1 MRFIFKNVPLLI
13 ICAVI
18 SCGAMAQ
25 STAPTNVSLTTLDA
39 FQNAGKDWEL
49 CSWISMDPQQPR
61 KIKVKPGTGILVNT
75 KNETMLV
82 MESELEDSE
91 IELDFMISKNSRSSV
106 LVHGYEIKIT
116 DSHLK
121 QASAF
126 RDMAGIVLPDY
137 TGAKGFPPSIN
148 VAKAPGLWQHLKIRF
163 RAPRFD
169 ASNSKIAGARFE
181 DITLNGVL
189 VHVQTEL
196 PDIEKITSGLALKG
210 EAGPVAFRNISYRQ
224 LPKAQQASSPAG
236 RYRPATNP
244 ISLDPT
250 DSPYILRSFL
260 NFNGSKRTHA
270 VSVGSP
276 GGINYSYDLKQGTLL
291 QVWRGRF
298 LNVTD
303 MWHER
308 GEPQTA
314 KPLGSVVL
322 LSEQPALAVLSG
334 TSIAWP
340 AAIPFDDFAN
350 KGYSLD
356 AKSLPTFRYSLGTA
370 DIGDKIEPDATGGG
384 LTRLVNITNAP
395 ADMYMLIAK
404 SKLIE
409 PLGKGLYSVNDSEYF
424 IRLPKKIKPILRST
438 ANGQELLIPVAKQS
452 AQISYN
458 IIW

>member
-1 MRFIFKNVPLLI
+1 MKFILKKVPLLL
-13 ICAVI
+13 I
-18 SCGAMAQ
+18 STALSFGAMAQ
-25 STAPTNVSLTTLDA
+25 SPAATNVPLTSLNS
-39 FQNAGKDWEL
+39 FRNAGNDWKL
-49 CSWISMDPQQPR
+49 YSWTSMDPQRPG

-75 KNETMLV
+75 KNETTLV
-82 MESELEDSE
+82 MESQPGDSE
-91 IELDFMISKNSRSSV
+91 IEFDFMISKNSRPSV
-106 LVHGYEIKIT
+106 FVQGYEIKLT

-121 QASAF
+121 QVPAF
-126 RDMAGIVLPDY
+126 SDMAGIVLSAQ
-137 TGAKGFPPSIN
+137 TGPKGFPASMN
-148 VAKAPGLWQHLKIRF
+148 AAKAPGLWQHLKIRF

-169 ASNSKIAGARFE
+169 ASGAKIAGARFE

-189 VHVQTEL
+189 VHAQTEL
-196 PDIEKITSGLALKG
+196 PDIGKTNAGLAFKG
-210 EAGPVAFRNISYRQ
+210 EAGPVAFRNVSYRQ
-224 LPKAQQASSPAG
+224 LPQAQPSPSSG

-260 NFNGSKRTHA
+260 NFNSGKRTHA

-291 QVWRGRF
+291 QVWRGQF
-298 LNVTD
+298 LNMTD

-314 KPLGSVVL
+314 KPLGSVIL
-322 LSEQPALAVLSG
+322 LSEEPALAVLSDPSA
-334 TSIAWP
+334 TWP

-356 AKSLPTFRYSLGTA
+356 ANGLPTFRYRLGTA
-370 DIGDKIEPDATGGG
+370 DIADKMEPDANSGG
-384 LTRLVNITNAP
+384 LRRSISIENAP
-395 ADMYMLIAK
+395 ANMYMVIAR

-409 PLGKGLYSVNDSEYF
+409 ALGKGLYSVNNSEYF
-424 IRLPKKIKPILRST
+424 IRIPKKTKPILRAT
-438 ANGQELLIPVAKQS
+438 ASGQELIIPTARQS
-452 AQISYN
+452 SQVSYS